1 MAKASKKKA
10 VENTPAN
17 DQVTDNSCAS
27 DVSNAKITGVYVEK
41 VSEDTAE
48 VAVEAADVESIAAKE
63 IVKLDV
69 NMGVLEEWRTKCVA
83 LKVTSLEDKGIY
95 KNLKEAKSILRRT
108 RTTTDARRKFLTEPF
123 RKVTDMI
130 NKAGNDYIAA
140 ISGIESHVDAEIDKY
155 EGWQKEEAEKAER
168 EAQAKQQERLTNLLD
183 AGISFTGVYYSINNI
198 SVDVSTLRVMEDAD
212 FNRLL
217 EAVKLEKANN
227 DAEAERKAE
236 EARLEAIRVEEERK
250 DMEAE
255 RERLEKERKDMEA
268 EREAMRQQRITM
280 REDMCKSIG
289 MTFTGGVYSFKNK
302 YVEIAITKNDIDTL
316 SKDDFDACI
325 SDTKKRIEIAL
336 NNQLVAEK
344 KEAEEKAQREF
355 IVSTFAKHGVTP
367 NSGGVLVWESAFH
380 NSIRL
385 ELGHVDI
392 FMAISPTQLSDTAQ
406 KAGAWIES
414 IIAQTND
421 AQAKMLA
428 LGYTFDRN
436 NDAIYNF
443 NGEVD
448 RVEAGVIALAIK
460 DGRLGEVLE
469 VCAQSVHACK
479 VRYQEA
485 QEKAEKERLAAMSDI
500 DRMAEYITAI
510 RAVVVPEFVTDE
522 MKAVY
527 IQLDGYISGLTD
539 QLEAIK

>member
-17 DQVTDNSCAS
+17 DQVTDNVTAQSVDSEAVE
-27 DVSNAKITGVYVEK
+27 VS
-41 VSEDTAE
+41 
-48 VAVEAADVESIAAKE
+48 VEAADAESIAAKE

-69 NMGVLEEWRTKCVA
+69 NMVVLEEWRTKCVA
-83 LKVTSLEDKGIY
+83 LKVTSLEDRAVY
-95 KNLKEAKSILRRT
+95 KSLKEVKSILRRT
-108 RTTTDARRKFLTEPF
+108 RTTTDKRRKFLTEPF

-198 SVDVSTLRVMEDAD
+198 SVDVSTLRVMGDAD

-227 DAEAERKAE
+227 DAEAARKAE
-236 EARLEAIRVEEERK
+236 EARLEALRVEEERK
-250 DMEAE
+250 AMEAE
-255 RERLEKERKDMEA
+255 RERLEKERKEMEA

-289 MTFTGGVYSFKNK
+289 MSFTYDGYVFKNK
-302 YVEIAITKNDIDTL
+302 YIDIVVSKSDIEDLTKEEFDTL
-316 SKDDFDACI
+316 FN
-325 SDTKKRIEIAL
+325 DTKKRIEIAL
-336 NNQLVAEK
+336 NNQRVADK

-367 NSGGVLVWESAFH
+367 NIDGVLIWESAFH
-380 NSIRL
+380 PSIRV
-385 ELGHVDI
+385 ELGSIEKFLHSEKEIVSNHADN
-392 FMAISPTQLSDTAQ
+392 
-406 KAGAWIES
+406 AGEWIET
-414 IIAQTND
+414 IIAQTNE